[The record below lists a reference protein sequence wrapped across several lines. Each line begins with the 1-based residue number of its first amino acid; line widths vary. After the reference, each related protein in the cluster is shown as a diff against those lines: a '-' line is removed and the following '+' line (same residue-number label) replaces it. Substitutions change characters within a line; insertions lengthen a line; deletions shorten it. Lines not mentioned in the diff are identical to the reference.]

1 MADPINGPSNDGSDI
16 EAEDGVGEPA
26 ASGATA
32 RPERPA
38 RAGGLTRR
46 GRARAR
52 HAQGRPAIPPT
63 RASPQWARGRL
74 VATALVV
81 VAAVGAG
88 VLLRGRLTTPPAEA
102 PALAPTDQHPA
113 AETSAAPAEPAI
125 PVEVRTAEPLAESP
139 ASDALRG
146 TTAPEPTADGT
157 SATEI
162 ASPTA
167 VPPDVDAAVPEP
179 ATAVPPD
186 VNAAAVPEP
195 VDQTAT
201 AEPAAPEPAPP
212 AEAAAS
218 EPAPPAEPA
227 ASEPAPPQPPPPPP
241 PPAPRPPA
249 RPRPVT
255 RTYTVQPGDLLK
267 VIAARYGVSI
277 ASILAINDIP
287 NPDSLRV
294 GQVLVIP
301 S

>member
-63 RASPQWARGRL
+63 RASPERARGRL

-102 PALAPTDQHPA
+102 PASAPTDQHPG

-146 TTAPEPTADGT
+146 TTATEPAADGT
-157 SATEI
+157 SATEV

-167 VPPDVDAAVPEP
+167 VPPDVDAAAVPEP
-179 ATAVPPD
+179 VTQPTTAVPPD
-186 VNAAAVPEP
+186 VDAAAVPEP

-201 AEPAAPEPAPP
+201 AEPAAA
-212 AEAAAS
+212 

-227 ASEPAPPQPPPPPP
+227 TSEPAPPPEPEPPEPVPPQPP
-241 PPAPRPPA
+241 
-249 RPRPVT
+249 
-255 RTYTVQPGDLLK
+255 
-267 VIAARYGVSI
+267 
-277 ASILAINDIP
+277 
-287 NPDSLRV
+287 
-294 GQVLVIP
+294 
-301 S
+301 